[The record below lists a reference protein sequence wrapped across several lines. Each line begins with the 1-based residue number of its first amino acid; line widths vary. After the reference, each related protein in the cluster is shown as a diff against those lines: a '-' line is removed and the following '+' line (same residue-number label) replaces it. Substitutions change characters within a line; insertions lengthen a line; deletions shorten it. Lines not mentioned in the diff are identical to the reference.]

1 MTLVIIACGACTT
14 DGLHEVDTAGY
25 CVCEW
30 QECLLPFVAYRYV
43 CSQLLELCYTMLLAA
58 SAVGRRAPTRLLAT
72 TAQPTRLLAT
82 TTARRAP
89 ARLLATPA
97 QPTRLLATTPARRRN
112 DRPAVNQRLLRLVD
126 DGPKPGAAVGDLWAG
141 VEGAQG
147 AWPARDRL
155 ESKSDMKRHLR
166 YLASLKLLRTVPGE
180 PFRYALNR
188 NAYVRRELEEE
199 EDDAPAAAED
209 SKQ

>member
-1 MTLVIIACGACTT
+1 
-14 DGLHEVDTAGY
+14 
-25 CVCEW
+25 
-30 QECLLPFVAYRYV
+30 
-43 CSQLLELCYTMLLAA
+43 MLLAA
-58 SAVGRRAPTRLLAT
+58 SAAGRRAPTRLLAT
-72 TAQPTRLLAT
+72 TAQPTRLLVT

-89 ARLLATPA
+89 
-97 QPTRLLATTPARRRN
+97 TRLLATTAARRRN

-126 DGPKPGAAVGDLWAG
+126 DGPSPGAAVGDLWAG
-141 VEGAQG
+141 VEDAQG

-199 EDDAPAAAED
+199 EDDAPAED
-209 SKQ
+209 PKQ

>member
-1 MTLVIIACGACTT
+1 M
-14 DGLHEVDTAGY
+14 
-25 CVCEW
+25 
-30 QECLLPFVAYRYV
+30 
-43 CSQLLELCYTMLLAA
+43 LELRELSNKCYPMLLAA

-72 TAQPTRLLAT
+72 TAQPTRLLVT

-89 ARLLATPA
+89 
-97 QPTRLLATTPARRRN
+97 TRLLATTTARRRN

-188 NAYVRRELEEE
+188 NAYVRRELEGE
-199 EDDAPAAAED
+199 EDAAPAED

>member
-1 MTLVIIACGACTT
+1 M
-14 DGLHEVDTAGY
+14 
-25 CVCEW
+25 
-30 QECLLPFVAYRYV
+30 
-43 CSQLLELCYTMLLAA
+43 LELRAGLGCCSGKRYIMLLAA
-58 SAVGRRAPTRLLAT
+58 TSAVGRRAPTRLLAT

-82 TTARRAP
+82 TTARR
-89 ARLLATPA
+89 
-97 QPTRLLATTPARRRN
+97 RN

-126 DGPKPGAAVGDLWAG
+126 DGPSPGAAVGDLWAG
-141 VEGAQG
+141 VEDAQG

-199 EDDAPAAAED
+199 DAAPAED

>member
-1 MTLVIIACGACTT
+1 
-14 DGLHEVDTAGY
+14 
-25 CVCEW
+25 
-30 QECLLPFVAYRYV
+30 
-43 CSQLLELCYTMLLAA
+43 MLLAA

-89 ARLLATPA
+89 
-97 QPTRLLATTPARRRN
+97 TRLLATTAPRRRN

-126 DGPKPGAAVGDLWAG
+126 DGPSPGAAVGDLWAG
-141 VEGAQG
+141 VEDAQG

-199 EDDAPAAAED
+199 EDAAPAED

>member
-1 MTLVIIACGACTT
+1 
-14 DGLHEVDTAGY
+14 
-25 CVCEW
+25 
-30 QECLLPFVAYRYV
+30 
-43 CSQLLELCYTMLLAA
+43 MLLAA

-82 TTARRAP
+82 TTTR
-89 ARLLATPA
+89 
-97 QPTRLLATTPARRRN
+97 QVTRLLATTTAARRRN

-126 DGPKPGAAVGDLWAG
+126 DGPSPGAAVGDLWAG
-141 VEGAQG
+141 VEDAQG

-199 EDDAPAAAED
+199 EAAPAED

>member
-1 MTLVIIACGACTT
+1 
-14 DGLHEVDTAGY
+14 
-25 CVCEW
+25 
-30 QECLLPFVAYRYV
+30 
-43 CSQLLELCYTMLLAA
+43 MLLAA
-58 SAVGRRAPTRLLAT
+58 TAVGRRAPTRLLAT
-72 TAQPTRLLAT
+72 TAARRAPTRLLAT
-82 TTARRAP
+82 TA
-89 ARLLATPA
+89 
-97 QPTRLLATTPARRRN
+97 ARRRN

-126 DGPKPGAAVGDLWAG
+126 DGPSPGAAVGDLWAG

-188 NAYVRRELEEE
+188 NAYVRRELEDDV
-199 EDDAPAAAED
+199 DDAAPAED

>member
-1 MTLVIIACGACTT
+1 MLS
-14 DGLHEVDTAGY
+14 DK
-25 CVCEW
+25 
-30 QECLLPFVAYRYV
+30 
-43 CSQLLELCYTMLLAA
+43 CYIMLLAA
-58 SAVGRRAPTRLLAT
+58 SAIGRRASTRLLATTARRAPIRLLAT

-82 TTARRAP
+82 T
-89 ARLLATPA
+89 
-97 QPTRLLATTPARRRN
+97 ARRRN

-126 DGPKPGAAVGDLWAG
+126 DGPSPGAAVGDLWAG
-141 VEGAQG
+141 VEDAQG

-199 EDDAPAAAED
+199 DAAPAED

>member
-1 MTLVIIACGACTT
+1 
-14 DGLHEVDTAGY
+14 
-25 CVCEW
+25 
-30 QECLLPFVAYRYV
+30 
-43 CSQLLELCYTMLLAA
+43 MLLAA
-58 SAVGRRAPTRLLAT
+58 SAVGRRAPARLLVTTTTRRAPTRLLT
-72 TAQPTRLLAT
+72 TTTQPTRLLAT
-82 TTARRAP
+82 T
-89 ARLLATPA
+89 
-97 QPTRLLATTPARRRN
+97 ARRRN

-126 DGPKPGAAVGDLWAG
+126 DGPSPGTAVGDLWAG

>member
-1 MTLVIIACGACTT
+1 MLQ
-14 DGLHEVDTAGY
+14 
-25 CVCEW
+25 W
-30 QECLLPFVAYRYV
+30 QAH
-43 CSQLLELCYTMLLAA
+43 TMLLAA
-58 SAVGRRAPTRLLAT
+58 TSAVGRRAPARLLATTTARRTPTRLLAT
-72 TAQPTRLLAT
+72 TAQQTRLLAT
-82 TTARRAP
+82 TA
-89 ARLLATPA
+89 
-97 QPTRLLATTPARRRN
+97 ARRRN

-126 DGPKPGAAVGDLWAG
+126 DGPSPGAAVGDLWAG

-199 EDDAPAAAED
+199 DAAPAED

>member
-1 MTLVIIACGACTT
+1 
-14 DGLHEVDTAGY
+14 
-25 CVCEW
+25 
-30 QECLLPFVAYRYV
+30 
-43 CSQLLELCYTMLLAA
+43 MLLAA
-58 SAVGRRAPTRLLAT
+58 SAVGRRAPTRMLASTLGRRAPIRLLAT

-82 TTARRAP
+82 T
-89 ARLLATPA
+89 
-97 QPTRLLATTPARRRN
+97 ARRRN

-126 DGPKPGAAVGDLWAG
+126 DGPSPGAAVGDLWAG
-141 VEGAQG
+141 VEDAQG

-199 EDDAPAAAED
+199 DAAPAED

>member
-1 MTLVIIACGACTT
+1 
-14 DGLHEVDTAGY
+14 
-25 CVCEW
+25 
-30 QECLLPFVAYRYV
+30 
-43 CSQLLELCYTMLLAA
+43 MLLAA
-58 SAVGRRAPTRLLAT
+58 SAVVGRRAPARLLAT

-89 ARLLATPA
+89 
-97 QPTRLLATTPARRRN
+97 TRLLATTAPRRRN

-126 DGPKPGAAVGDLWAG
+126 DGPSPGAAVGDLWAG
-141 VEGAQG
+141 VEDAQG

-199 EDDAPAAAED
+199 DAAPAED
-209 SKQ
+209 PKQ

>member
-1 MTLVIIACGACTT
+1 
-14 DGLHEVDTAGY
+14 
-25 CVCEW
+25 
-30 QECLLPFVAYRYV
+30 
-43 CSQLLELCYTMLLAA
+43 MLLAA

-82 TTARRAP
+82 TTTR
-89 ARLLATPA
+89 
-97 QPTRLLATTPARRRN
+97 QVTRLLATTTAARRRN

-126 DGPKPGAAVGDLWAG
+126 DGPSPGAAVGDLWAG

-199 EDDAPAAAED
+199 DAAPAED

>member
-1 MTLVIIACGACTT
+1 
-14 DGLHEVDTAGY
+14 
-25 CVCEW
+25 
-30 QECLLPFVAYRYV
+30 
-43 CSQLLELCYTMLLAA
+43 MLLAA
-58 SAVGRRAPTRLLAT
+58 SAVVGRRAPA
-72 TAQPTRLLAT
+72 RLLAT

-89 ARLLATPA
+89 
-97 QPTRLLATTPARRRN
+97 TRLLATTTARKVTRLLATTAARRRN

-126 DGPKPGAAVGDLWAG
+126 DGPSPGAAVGDLWAG
-141 VEGAQG
+141 VEDAQG

-199 EDDAPAAAED
+199 DDVDDAPAAAED
-209 SKQ
+209 PKQ

>member
-1 MTLVIIACGACTT
+1 M
-14 DGLHEVDTAGY
+14 LHH
-25 CVCEW
+25 
-30 QECLLPFVAYRYV
+30 
-43 CSQLLELCYTMLLAA
+43 AA
-58 SAVGRRAPTRLLAT
+58 RRQRRRPPRTNT
-72 TAQPTRLLAT
+72 TARDDGAT
-82 TTARRAP
+82 TTARDDDGA
-89 ARLLATPA
+89 
-97 QPTRLLATTPARRRN
+97 PTRLLATTPARRRN

-166 YLASLKLLRTVPGE
+166 YLASLKLGWRTVPGS
-180 PFRYALNR
+180 RRRCALNR
-188 NAYVRRELEEE
+188 NAYVRRELAEE
-199 EDDAPAAAED
+199 EDDAPAAAEY

>member
-1 MTLVIIACGACTT
+1 
-14 DGLHEVDTAGY
+14 
-25 CVCEW
+25 
-30 QECLLPFVAYRYV
+30 
-43 CSQLLELCYTMLLAA
+43 MLLAA
-58 SAVGRRAPTRLLAT
+58 SAVGRRAPTRMLASTLGRRAPIRLLAT

-82 TTARRAP
+82 T
-89 ARLLATPA
+89 
-97 QPTRLLATTPARRRN
+97 ARRRN

-126 DGPKPGAAVGDLWAG
+126 DGPSPGAAVGDLWAG
-141 VEGAQG
+141 VEDAQG

-188 NAYVRRELEEE
+188 NAYVRRELEGE
-199 EDDAPAAAED
+199 EDAPAED

>member
-1 MTLVIIACGACTT
+1 
-14 DGLHEVDTAGY
+14 
-25 CVCEW
+25 
-30 QECLLPFVAYRYV
+30 
-43 CSQLLELCYTMLLAA
+43 MLLAA
-58 SAVGRRAPTRLLAT
+58 TSAVGRRAPTRLLAT
-72 TAQPTRLLAT
+72 TAQPTRLLVT

-89 ARLLATPA
+89 
-97 QPTRLLATTPARRRN
+97 TRLLATTAARRRN

-126 DGPKPGAAVGDLWAG
+126 DGPSPGAAVGDLWAG
-141 VEGAQG
+141 VEDAQG

-199 EDDAPAAAED
+199 EDAAPAED
-209 SKQ
+209 PKQ

>member
-1 MTLVIIACGACTT
+1 MGC
-14 DGLHEVDTAGY
+14 
-25 CVCEW
+25 
-30 QECLLPFVAYRYV
+30 
-43 CSQLLELCYTMLLAA
+43 CSGKRDIMLLAA
-58 SAVGRRAPTRLLAT
+58 STIGRRA
-72 TAQPTRLLAT
+72 PTRLLAT

-89 ARLLATPA
+89 
-97 QPTRLLATTPARRRN
+97 TRLLATTAARRRN

-126 DGPKPGAAVGDLWAG
+126 DGPSPGAAVGDLWAG
-141 VEGAQG
+141 VEDAQG

-188 NAYVRRELEEE
+188 NAYVRRELEDNV
-199 EDDAPAAAED
+199 DDAPTED

>member
-1 MTLVIIACGACTT
+1 
-14 DGLHEVDTAGY
+14 
-25 CVCEW
+25 
-30 QECLLPFVAYRYV
+30 
-43 CSQLLELCYTMLLAA
+43 MLLAA

-82 TTARRAP
+82 T
-89 ARLLATPA
+89 
-97 QPTRLLATTPARRRN
+97 ARRRN

-126 DGPKPGAAVGDLWAG
+126 DGPSPGAAVGDLWAG

-199 EDDAPAAAED
+199 DAAPAED
-209 SKQ
+209 PKQ

>member
-1 MTLVIIACGACTT
+1 
-14 DGLHEVDTAGY
+14 
-25 CVCEW
+25 
-30 QECLLPFVAYRYV
+30 
-43 CSQLLELCYTMLLAA
+43 MLLAA
-58 SAVGRRAPTRLLAT
+58 SAVGRRAPARLLAT
-72 TAQPTRLLAT
+72 TAQPTRLLVT

-89 ARLLATPA
+89 
-97 QPTRLLATTPARRRN
+97 TRLLATTAARRRN

-126 DGPKPGAAVGDLWAG
+126 DGPSPGAAVGDLWAG
-141 VEGAQG
+141 VEDAQG

-188 NAYVRRELEEE
+188 NAYVRRELE
-199 EDDAPAAAED
+199 DDVDVDAPAAAED

>member
-1 MTLVIIACGACTT
+1 MLS
-14 DGLHEVDTAGY
+14 DK
-25 CVCEW
+25 
-30 QECLLPFVAYRYV
+30 
-43 CSQLLELCYTMLLAA
+43 CYTMLLAA
-58 SAVGRRAPTRLLAT
+58 STVG
-72 TAQPTRLLAT
+72 
-82 TTARRAP
+82 RRAP

-97 QPTRLLATTPARRRN
+97 QRTRMLAATTARRAPTRLLATTAARRRN

-126 DGPKPGAAVGDLWAG
+126 DGPSPGAAVGDLWAG
-141 VEGAQG
+141 VEDAQG

-199 EDDAPAAAED
+199 EDAAPAED
-209 SKQ
+209 PKQ

>member
-1 MTLVIIACGACTT
+1 
-14 DGLHEVDTAGY
+14 
-25 CVCEW
+25 
-30 QECLLPFVAYRYV
+30 
-43 CSQLLELCYTMLLAA
+43 MLLAA

-72 TAQPTRLLAT
+72 TAQLTRLLVTTTARRAPTRLLAT
-82 TTARRAP
+82 TT
-89 ARLLATPA
+89 
-97 QPTRLLATTPARRRN
+97 ARRRN

-126 DGPKPGAAVGDLWAG
+126 DGPSPGAAVGDLWAG
-141 VEGAQG
+141 VEDAQG

-199 EDDAPAAAED
+199 EDAAPAED

>member
-1 MTLVIIACGACTT
+1 MASVN
-14 DGLHEVDTAGY
+14 
-25 CVCEW
+25 
-30 QECLLPFVAYRYV
+30 
-43 CSQLLELCYTMLLAA
+43 TMLLAA

-72 TAQPTRLLAT
+72 TTARRAPIRLLATTAQPTRLLAT
-82 TTARRAP
+82 TA
-89 ARLLATPA
+89 
-97 QPTRLLATTPARRRN
+97 ARRRN

-126 DGPKPGAAVGDLWAG
+126 DGPSPGAAVGDLWAG
-141 VEGAQG
+141 VEDAQG

-199 EDDAPAAAED
+199 DAAPAED

>member
-1 MTLVIIACGACTT
+1 MLS
-14 DGLHEVDTAGY
+14 DK
-25 CVCEW
+25 
-30 QECLLPFVAYRYV
+30 
-43 CSQLLELCYTMLLAA
+43 CYTMLLAA
-58 SAVGRRAPTRLLAT
+58 SAIGRRASTRLLATTARRAPIRLLAT

-82 TTARRAP
+82 TT
-89 ARLLATPA
+89 
-97 QPTRLLATTPARRRN
+97 ARRRN

-126 DGPKPGAAVGDLWAG
+126 DGPSPGAAVGDLWAG
-141 VEGAQG
+141 VEDAQG

-199 EDDAPAAAED
+199 DAAPAED

>member
-1 MTLVIIACGACTT
+1 M
-14 DGLHEVDTAGY
+14 
-25 CVCEW
+25 
-30 QECLLPFVAYRYV
+30 LPFVAYRYV

-58 SAVGRRAPTRLLAT
+58 SAVGRRAPARLLAT
-72 TAQPTRLLAT
+72 GPRRNDTRLLAT
-82 TTARRAP
+82 TT
-89 ARLLATPA
+89 
-97 QPTRLLATTPARRRN
+97 ARRRN

-126 DGPKPGAAVGDLWAG
+126 DGPSPGAAVGDLWAG

-188 NAYVRRELEEE
+188 NAYVRRELE
-199 EDDAPAAAED
+199 DDVDVDAPAAAED

>member
-1 MTLVIIACGACTT
+1 MASAI
-14 DGLHEVDTAGY
+14 
-25 CVCEW
+25 
-30 QECLLPFVAYRYV
+30 
-43 CSQLLELCYTMLLAA
+43 MLLAA
-58 SAVGRRAPTRLLAT
+58 SAIGRRAPARLLATTARRALTRLLAT

-82 TTARRAP
+82 TA
-89 ARLLATPA
+89 
-97 QPTRLLATTPARRRN
+97 ARRRN

-126 DGPKPGAAVGDLWAG
+126 DGPSPGAAVGDLWAG
-141 VEGAQG
+141 VEDAQG

-199 EDDAPAAAED
+199 EDAAPANSED

>member
-1 MTLVIIACGACTT
+1 
-14 DGLHEVDTAGY
+14 
-25 CVCEW
+25 
-30 QECLLPFVAYRYV
+30 
-43 CSQLLELCYTMLLAA
+43 MLLAA
-58 SAVGRRAPTRLLAT
+58 SAAGRRAPARLLATTTARRAPTRLLAT

-82 TTARRAP
+82 TTARR
-89 ARLLATPA
+89 
-97 QPTRLLATTPARRRN
+97 RN
-112 DRPAVNQRLLRLVD
+112 DRPAANQRLLRLVD
-126 DGPKPGAAVGDLWAG
+126 GGPSPGAAVGDLWAG
-141 VEGAQG
+141 VEDAQG

-188 NAYVRRELEEE
+188 NAYVRRELEDDVD
-199 EDDAPAAAED
+199 DDAPAED

>member
-1 MTLVIIACGACTT
+1 
-14 DGLHEVDTAGY
+14 
-25 CVCEW
+25 
-30 QECLLPFVAYRYV
+30 
-43 CSQLLELCYTMLLAA
+43 MLLAA

-72 TAQPTRLLAT
+72 TTARRAPIRLLAQPTRLLAT
-82 TTARRAP
+82 TT
-89 ARLLATPA
+89 
-97 QPTRLLATTPARRRN
+97 ARRRN

-126 DGPKPGAAVGDLWAG
+126 DGPSPGAAVGDLWAG
-141 VEGAQG
+141 VEDAQG

-199 EDDAPAAAED
+199 EDAAPAED

>member
-1 MTLVIIACGACTT
+1 
-14 DGLHEVDTAGY
+14 
-25 CVCEW
+25 
-30 QECLLPFVAYRYV
+30 
-43 CSQLLELCYTMLLAA
+43 MLLAA
-58 SAVGRRAPTRLLAT
+58 SAVGRRAPAC
-72 TAQPTRLLAT
+72 LLAT

-89 ARLLATPA
+89 ARLLATTTRRAPTRLLTTTT
-97 QPTRLLATTPARRRN
+97 QPTRLLATTARRRN

-126 DGPKPGAAVGDLWAG
+126 DGPSPGAAVGDLWAG
-141 VEGAQG
+141 VEDAQG

-188 NAYVRRELEEE
+188 NAYVRRELE
-199 EDDAPAAAED
+199 DDIVDAPTED

>member
-1 MTLVIIACGACTT
+1 
-14 DGLHEVDTAGY
+14 
-25 CVCEW
+25 
-30 QECLLPFVAYRYV
+30 
-43 CSQLLELCYTMLLAA
+43 MLLAA
-58 SAVGRRAPTRLLAT
+58 SAVGRRAPARLLVTTTTRRAPTRLLT
-72 TAQPTRLLAT
+72 TTTQPTRLLAT
-82 TTARRAP
+82 T
-89 ARLLATPA
+89 
-97 QPTRLLATTPARRRN
+97 ARRRN

-126 DGPKPGAAVGDLWAG
+126 DGPSPGAAVGDLWAG
-141 VEGAQG
+141 VEDAQG

-199 EDDAPAAAED
+199 EDAAPAED
-209 SKQ
+209 PKK

>member
-1 MTLVIIACGACTT
+1 
-14 DGLHEVDTAGY
+14 
-25 CVCEW
+25 
-30 QECLLPFVAYRYV
+30 
-43 CSQLLELCYTMLLAA
+43 MLLAA
-58 SAVGRRAPTRLLAT
+58 SAAGRRAPTRLLAT

-82 TTARRAP
+82 TA
-89 ARLLATPA
+89 
-97 QPTRLLATTPARRRN
+97 ARRRN

-126 DGPKPGAAVGDLWAG
+126 DGPSPGAAVGDLWAG
-141 VEGAQG
+141 VEDAQG

-188 NAYVRRELEEE
+188 NAYVRRELEDGVD
-199 EDDAPAAAED
+199 DDAPAED

>member
-1 MTLVIIACGACTT
+1 MPAASVWHANVRKTYVLIALRLSTCRRS
-14 DGLHEVDTAGY
+14 H
-25 CVCEW
+25 
-30 QECLLPFVAYRYV
+30 
-43 CSQLLELCYTMLLAA
+43 LLELRAGLGCCSGKRYIMLLAA
-58 SAVGRRAPTRLLAT
+58 TSAVGRRAPTRLLAT
-72 TAQPTRLLAT
+72 TAQPTRLLVT

-89 ARLLATPA
+89 
-97 QPTRLLATTPARRRN
+97 TRLLATTAARRRN

-126 DGPKPGAAVGDLWAG
+126 DGPSPGAAVGDLWAG

-199 EDDAPAAAED
+199 DAAPAED

>member
-1 MTLVIIACGACTT
+1 
-14 DGLHEVDTAGY
+14 
-25 CVCEW
+25 
-30 QECLLPFVAYRYV
+30 
-43 CSQLLELCYTMLLAA
+43 MLLAA

-82 TTARRAP
+82 T
-89 ARLLATPA
+89 A
-97 QPTRLLATTPARRRN
+97 QPTRLLATTAARRRN

-126 DGPKPGAAVGDLWAG
+126 DGPSPGAAVGDLWAG
-141 VEGAQG
+141 VEDAQG

-199 EDDAPAAAED
+199 DAAPAED

>member
-1 MTLVIIACGACTT
+1 
-14 DGLHEVDTAGY
+14 
-25 CVCEW
+25 
-30 QECLLPFVAYRYV
+30 
-43 CSQLLELCYTMLLAA
+43 MLLAA
-58 SAVGRRAPTRLLAT
+58 SAIGRRAPTRMLASTLGRRAPTRLLA
-72 TAQPTRLLAT
+72 AMARRAPRRLLAT
-82 TTARRAP
+82 TA
-89 ARLLATPA
+89 
-97 QPTRLLATTPARRRN
+97 ARRRN

-126 DGPKPGAAVGDLWAG
+126 DGPSPGAAVGDLWAG
-141 VEGAQG
+141 VEDAQG

-199 EDDAPAAAED
+199 EDAAPAED
-209 SKQ
+209 PKQ

>member
-1 MTLVIIACGACTT
+1 
-14 DGLHEVDTAGY
+14 
-25 CVCEW
+25 
-30 QECLLPFVAYRYV
+30 
-43 CSQLLELCYTMLLAA
+43 MLLAA
-58 SAVGRRAPTRLLAT
+58 TSAVGRRAPARLLATTTARRALTRLLAT
-72 TAQPTRLLAT
+72 TAQPTRRLAT
-82 TTARRAP
+82 TT
-89 ARLLATPA
+89 
-97 QPTRLLATTPARRRN
+97 ARRRN

-126 DGPKPGAAVGDLWAG
+126 DGPSPGAAVGDLWAG
-141 VEGAQG
+141 VEDAQG

>member
-1 MTLVIIACGACTT
+1 M
-14 DGLHEVDTAGY
+14 
-25 CVCEW
+25 
-30 QECLLPFVAYRYV
+30 
-43 CSQLLELCYTMLLAA
+43 LELRELSNKCYPMLLAA

-72 TAQPTRLLAT
+72 TTARRDPIRLLATTAQPTRLLAT
-82 TTARRAP
+82 T
-89 ARLLATPA
+89 
-97 QPTRLLATTPARRRN
+97 ARRRN

-126 DGPKPGAAVGDLWAG
+126 DGPSPGAAVGDLWAG
-141 VEGAQG
+141 VEDAQG

-188 NAYVRRELEEE
+188 NAYVRRELEDNV
-199 EDDAPAAAED
+199 DDAPTED

>member
-1 MTLVIIACGACTT
+1 
-14 DGLHEVDTAGY
+14 
-25 CVCEW
+25 
-30 QECLLPFVAYRYV
+30 
-43 CSQLLELCYTMLLAA
+43 MLLAA

-82 TTARRAP
+82 TT
-89 ARLLATPA
+89 
-97 QPTRLLATTPARRRN
+97 QPTTRLLATTTARRRN

-126 DGPKPGAAVGDLWAG
+126 DGPSPGAAVGDLWAG
-141 VEGAQG
+141 VEDAQG

-199 EDDAPAAAED
+199 EDAAPAED
-209 SKQ
+209 PKQ

>member
-1 MTLVIIACGACTT
+1 
-14 DGLHEVDTAGY
+14 
-25 CVCEW
+25 
-30 QECLLPFVAYRYV
+30 
-43 CSQLLELCYTMLLAA
+43 MLLAA
-58 SAVGRRAPTRLLAT
+58 SAVCRRAPA
-72 TAQPTRLLAT
+72 RLLAT

-89 ARLLATPA
+89 
-97 QPTRLLATTPARRRN
+97 TRLLATNAARRRN

-126 DGPKPGAAVGDLWAG
+126 DGPSPGAAVGDLWAG
-141 VEGAQG
+141 VEDAQG

-199 EDDAPAAAED
+199 EDAAPAED
-209 SKQ
+209 PKQ